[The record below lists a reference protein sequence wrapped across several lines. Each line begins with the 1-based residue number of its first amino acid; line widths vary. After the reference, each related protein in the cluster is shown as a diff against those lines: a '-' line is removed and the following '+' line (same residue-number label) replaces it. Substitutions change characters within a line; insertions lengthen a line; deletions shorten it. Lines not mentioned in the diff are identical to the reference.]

1 MCHVIL
7 GPGLLRQPAQTT
19 VVKGDFRVEVGALKR
34 NEERIVV
41 ATKYAMKQH

>member
-19 VVKGDFRVEVGALKR
+19 VVKDGFGVEVEALKR
-34 NEERIVV
+34 NKERIVV
-41 ATKYAMKQH
+41 ATKYAMKQR